1 MWEQEADLKDLAAG
15 VSIIGAKTQEEMQ
28 GWKFQERSFR
38 KYQARKTYIRKTVE
52 RVGSIPVLIDE
63 RASRTVPTWCDDGT
77 FYDE

>member
-1 MWEQEADLKDLAAG
+1 MGEQEADLKDLAAG
-15 VSIIGAKTQEEMQ
+15 VSIIGSKTQEEMQ

-52 RVGSIPVLIDE
+52 RVGLIPVLINE
-63 RASRTVPTWCDDGT
+63 RACGTVPTWCDDGT